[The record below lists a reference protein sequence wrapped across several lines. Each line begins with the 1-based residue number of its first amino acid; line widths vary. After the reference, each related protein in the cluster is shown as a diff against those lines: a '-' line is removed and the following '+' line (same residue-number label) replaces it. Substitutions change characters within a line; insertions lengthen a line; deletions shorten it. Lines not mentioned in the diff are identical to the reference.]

1 MSWIMKLWIVSFI
14 FAALAGFCDGIEC
27 EFCKKEFTSLR
38 RHRWRCKA
46 RVNTDSIDL
55 DQRQVINSYH
65 ATRPFENNH
74 DFVGENASIANT
86 NNVVNG
92 NNEESENTLLEHN
105 DPHRFTCYCGK
116 KCKGLRGLKAHQ
128 RSYHVVDI
136 PNIKELFEMQDE
148 YVSEESDEERNEEEQ
163 ISSVKE
169 RVLKGIKLSKD
180 KDQWNIANGFF
191 KVALPVNDPIENIDD
206 SVQTLQRIVYNYC
219 GKWKQRRK

>member
-1 MSWIMKLWIVSFI
+1 M
-14 FAALAGFCDGIEC
+14 
-27 EFCKKEFTSLR
+27 
-38 RHRWRCKA
+38 
-46 RVNTDSIDL
+46 
-55 DQRQVINSYH
+55 
-65 ATRPFENNH
+65 
-74 DFVGENASIANT
+74 
-86 NNVVNG
+86 VNG

-169 RVLKGIKLSKD
+169 QVLKGIKLSKD

-206 SVQTLQRIVYNYC
+206 SVQTLQRIIYNYF
-219 GKWKQRRK
+219 

>member
-1 MSWIMKLWIVSFI
+1 MSWIMKLWIVSSI

-27 EFCKKEFTSLR
+27 EFCKKEFTSLG

-65 ATRPFENNH
+65 ATRPFENNP
-74 DFVGENASIANT
+74 DFIGENASIANT
-86 NNVVNG
+86 NNMVNG
-92 NNEESENTLLEHN
+92 EESENTLQEHN

-128 RSYHVVDI
+128 RSCHVVDI

-148 YVSEESDEERNEEEQ
+148 TVCVYTGVTLSDNTR
-163 ISSVKE
+163 SRGS
-169 RVLKGIKLSKD
+169 
-180 KDQWNIANGFF
+180 NI
-191 KVALPVNDPIENIDD
+191 
-206 SVQTLQRIVYNYC
+206 R
-219 GKWKQRRK
+219 